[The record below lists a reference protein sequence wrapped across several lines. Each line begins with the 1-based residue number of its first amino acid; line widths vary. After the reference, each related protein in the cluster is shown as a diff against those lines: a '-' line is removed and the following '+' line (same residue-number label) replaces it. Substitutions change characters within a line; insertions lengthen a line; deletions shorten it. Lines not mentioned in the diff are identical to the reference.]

1 MTSSQSYAANELT
14 ERVPEEL
21 LGEFPLFA
29 SLPLERRAK
38 LGALLKAGRYGP
50 GEKIFAYG
58 DPGDHLFFICR
69 GQVTFSLTD
78 NVDHTQEY
86 GAISAGGCFGEV
98 AVFSGG
104 TRTADGQVVEETRT
118 LELNRRDVEA
128 FFAVCPEAQRLI
140 LESMARHLDAASRQ
154 NRDHVARISQA
165 IRRQRTSADGRVA
178 RLVRVLAAPWFL
190 IAQIAACGLWMAF
203 SQRIDPFPYPF
214 LGFLL
219 GAEALIA
226 TFLILRYQNR
236 EEESDRVR
244 DAALDRAVDGIS
256 QRLDEILKQVKR

>member
-1 MTSSQSYAANELT
+1 MTSNHSPNKASEQAT
-14 ERVPEEL
+14 DEL

-38 LGALLKAGRYGP
+38 LKTLLKAREYAS

-58 DPGDHLFFICR
+58 DHGNHLFFVCR

-78 NVDHTQEY
+78 NVGHTQEY
-86 GAISAGGCFGEV
+86 GAVGVGGCFGEV

-104 TRTADGQVVEETRT
+104 TRTADGRVVQEPVA
-118 LELNRRDVEA
+118 LELHRTDVDP
-128 FFAVCPEAQRLI
+128 FFAVCPEAQRLL
-140 LESMARHLDAASRQ
+140 LESMARYLEAASRQ

-165 IRRQRTSADGRVA
+165 IRSQRTSADQRVA

-190 IAQIAACGLWMAF
+190 VTQIVACGLWMAF
-203 SQRIDPFPYPF
+203 SQNIDPFPYPF
-214 LGFLL
+214 LGFFL

-236 EEESDRVR
+236 EEESDQVR

-256 QRLDEILKQVKR
+256 QRLDEISKQVRR